1 MSSLPENGDFHA
13 RFSRRIQWLTIAWGF
28 TAAIVVMLAVSARAG
43 AGVAIGTVLAWLNYR
58 WLDRG
63 VGVLVAAAVAQEG
76 MPKPRV
82 PMGVYVRFA
91 FRYVLIAALVYVTV
105 SVLHVPLLAV
115 VAGLLALGA
124 GAVAESLYELFAKSP

>member
-1 MSSLPENGDFHA
+1 
-13 RFSRRIQWLTIAWGF
+13 
-28 TAAIVVMLAVSARAG
+28 MLAVSARAA
-43 AGVAIGTVLAWLNYR
+43 AGVAIGTVLAWVNYR

-63 VGVLVAAAVAQEG
+63 VGALVSAAVAQEG

-91 FRYVLIAALVYVTV
+91 LRYGLIAALVYVIV

-124 GAVAESLYELFAKSP
+124 AAIAESLYELFAKSP